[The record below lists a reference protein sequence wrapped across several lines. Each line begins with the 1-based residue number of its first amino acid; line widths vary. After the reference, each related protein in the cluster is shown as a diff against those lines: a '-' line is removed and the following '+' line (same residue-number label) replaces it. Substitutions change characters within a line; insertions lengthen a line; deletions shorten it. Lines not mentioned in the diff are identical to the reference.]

1 MESLGSRLKR
11 YRLENNL
18 TIDEF
23 IKKYNKDFNASV
35 SKSMVSRWEND
46 LAEPKIQVGK
56 NIAIMYS
63 IPFDELVGI
72 IEPGQITQNGKIIN
86 TPHKE
91 KSNTK
96 KENKNIQTIAAHLEG
111 KEITNEKMKD
121 VLNYIDF
128 IFRDQFDK

>member
-1 MESLGSRLKR
+1 MESLGSRLKK
-11 YRLENNL
+11 YRLKNKL
-18 TIDEF
+18 TIDDF
-23 IKKYNKDFNASV
+23 IKKYNKNFNASI

-46 LAEPKIQVGK
+46 LAEPKIQVGR

-72 IEPGQITQNGKIIN
+72 IEPGQIVQDGKIIGI
-86 TPHKE
+86 PHTE
-91 KSNTK
+91 N
-96 KENKNIQTIAAHLEG
+96 ENKNLKTIAAHLEG
-111 KEITNEKMKD
+111 KDITDDKMKD

>member
-1 MESLGSRLKR
+1 MESLGSRLKK
-11 YRLENNL
+11 YRLKNKL
-18 TIDEF
+18 TIDDF
-23 IKKYNKDFNASV
+23 IKKYNKNFNASI

-46 LAEPKIQVGK
+46 LAEPKIQVGR

-72 IEPGQITQNGKIIN
+72 IEPGQSVQDGKIIGI
-86 TPHKE
+86 PHKE
-91 KSNTK
+91 N
-96 KENKNIQTIAAHLEG
+96 ENKNLKTIAAHLEG
-111 KEITNEKMKD
+111 KDITDDKMKD